1 MRIAC
6 VGYRDWALN
15 IYYEI
20 EKITEHTV
28 IIYRGKEEYSPQEI
42 EIFSPDLILFYGWSW
57 TIDEEIVESFNCIML
72 HPSALPKFRGGS
84 PIQNQIIRGVRN
96 SKLTLF
102 LMKREMDSGD
112 ILEQGPLDLSGS
124 IPEIFKRIELEGLR
138 LTLKILKNGLIP
150 VAQDES
156 KATYFKRRTPEE
168 SEITIDELL
177 QSDSHYLYNKVRMLG
192 DPYPNA
198 FIRTSDGKKLL
209 IKQVE
214 ISD

>member
-102 LMKREMDSGD
+102 LMNREMDSGD

-124 IPEIFKRIELEGLR
+124 IPEIFKKIELEGLR
-138 LTLKILKNGLIP
+138 LTLKILKNGLMP

-209 IKQVE
+209 IKHVE

>member
-42 EIFSPDLILFYGWSW
+42 KIFSPDLILFYGWSW

-102 LMKREMDSGD
+102 LMNREMDSGD

-124 IPEIFKRIELEGLR
+124 LPEIFKRIELEGLR
-138 LTLKILKNGLIP
+138 LTLKILKNGLMP

-209 IKQVE
+209 IKHVE

>member
-42 EIFSPDLILFYGWSW
+42 KIFSPDLILFYGWSW

-102 LMKREMDSGD
+102 LMNRKMDSGD

-124 IPEIFKRIELEGLR
+124 IPEIFKKIELEGLR
-138 LTLKILKNGLIP
+138 LTLKILKNGLMP

-209 IKQVE
+209 IKHVE

>member
-138 LTLKILKNGLIP
+138 LTLKILKNGLMP

-209 IKQVE
+209 IKHVE

>member
-15 IYYEI
+15 IYNEI
-20 EKITEHTV
+20 EKNTNHTV
-28 IIYRGKEEYSPQEI
+28 IIFNGKEEYSPQEI
-42 EIFSPDLILFYGWSW
+42 KIFAPDIILFYGWSW
-57 TIDEEIVESFNCIML
+57 TVDEEIVESYNCVMM

-84 PIQNQIIRGVRN
+84 PIQNQIIRGVKS

-102 LMKREMDSGD
+102 LMNKKMDAGD
-112 ILEQGPLDLSGS
+112 ILEQAPLDLSGS
-124 IPEIFKRIELEGLR
+124 ISEIFKRIELEGLK
-138 LTLKILKNGLIP
+138 LTLKILENGLIP
-150 VAQDES
+150 IAQDES
-156 KATYFKRRTPEE
+156 KATFFKRRAPEE

-177 QSDSHYLYNKVRMLG
+177 QADSSYLYNKVRMLG

-209 IKQVE
+209 IKHVE

>member
-1 MRIAC
+1 
-6 VGYRDWALN
+6 
-15 IYYEI
+15 
-20 EKITEHTV
+20 
-28 IIYRGKEEYSPQEI
+28 
-42 EIFSPDLILFYGWSW
+42 
-57 TIDEEIVESFNCIML
+57 
-72 HPSALPKFRGGS
+72 
-84 PIQNQIIRGVRN
+84 
-96 SKLTLF
+96 
-102 LMKREMDSGD
+102 MDSGD

-124 IPEIFKRIELEGLR
+124 LPEIFKRIELEGLR
-138 LTLKILKNGLIP
+138 LTLKILKNGLMP

-209 IKQVE
+209 IKHVE

>member
-138 LTLKILKNGLIP
+138 LTLKILKNGLMP

>member
-42 EIFSPDLILFYGWSW
+42 KIFSPDLILFYGWSW

-138 LTLKILKNGLIP
+138 LTLKILKNGLMP

-209 IKQVE
+209 IKHVE

>member
-42 EIFSPDLILFYGWSW
+42 KIFSPDLILFYGWSW

-209 IKQVE
+209 IKHVE